1 MTFAKQMVQ
10 LTALAFATA
19 AMLVLLSGCSS
30 PSAAGDSTSV
40 TRIEVTTTTAAGQ
53 PTALAGHR
61 GDHIP
66 DPLINGG
73 YSYQGYGRFELLA
86 GAAGSQTAPGGGGGG
101 TSFFWHD
108 GRFVWAPGRLM
119 EVDEDLIRL
128 MEQKGL
134 PFPDRQPTLA
144 DSPTSYVSVGDFS
157 GLPTE
162 QALALFVRDL
172 GGLGWWVRHTYIDSL
187 EPLAVTFALDGADND
202 AFAEDVLLRAVLQAR
217 TRGLVIDSARV
228 EYAGHPGTE
237 PQDLS
242 PGTDLEETAAKL
254 WPESPAAPDNDTVR
268 AMVEGALPAEKAYPG
283 WTLRLLEVSSTFV
296 ESRRVTVWV
305 QAAAAT
311 REEAEAYV
319 NEVLTTVRSLNAEQQ
334 AGIAVVVIGVTD
346 PEGGSIAG
354 ARSDLDLGRD
364 SFCVSLP

>member
-1 MTFAKQMVQ
+1 MSFARCFALRRV
-10 LTALAFATA
+10 LALAVA
-19 AMLVLLSGCSS
+19 AGLVMLSGCGS
-30 PSAAGDSTSV
+30 PSAPRDSTSV
-40 TRIEVTTTTAAGQ
+40 TRIEVTTTTAASQ

-73 YSYQGYGRFELLA
+73 YSYQGYGRFQLLERT
-86 GAAGSQTAPGGGGGG
+86 AGSEASPGNEGGGAE
-101 TSFFWHD
+101 FFWRD

-119 EVDEDLIRL
+119 GVDEELIRL
-128 MEQKGL
+128 MKEKGL
-134 PFPDRQPTLA
+134 PFPDHQPTLA
-144 DSPTSYVSVGDFS
+144 DGPTYVSVGDFS
-157 GLPTE
+157 GLPAE

-202 AFAEDVLLRAVLQAR
+202 PFAEDVLLRAVVQAR
-217 TRGLVIDSARV
+217 TRGLVINSARV

-254 WPESPAAPDNDTVR
+254 WLEPPAAPDNDTVR
-268 AMVEGALPAEKAYPG
+268 AMVEAALPVEEAYPG
-283 WTLRLLEVSSTFV
+283 WTLRLLEVASTFL
-296 ESRRVTVWV
+296 ESRRVTVWT

-311 REEAEAYV
+311 REEAEAYA
-319 NEVLTTVRSLNAEQQ
+319 NEVLAAVRSLNAGEQ

-346 PEGGSIAG
+346 PEGASIAG
-354 ARSDLDLGRD
+354 ARGDLDLGRD
-364 SFCVSLP
+364 SFYVSLP